1 MPCIAYIYLVENT
14 LSIVEIN
21 KELILVSLILLQV
34 WKKVWNISV
43 TSTEEY
49 PHLKPTQLEPIRK
62 GFIHRDIK
70 VLPRQTCGLF
80 SHNKN
85 YTEDKRKEL
94 EKSIQGGELF
104 QTIVN
109 NPISI
114 FMTHMPNYG
123 FDRLAPKT
131 FDAVVK
137 MITKWTNLELIT
149 KPPIE
154 LADIYF
160 KMFPEEKSPIW
171 GNPCDD
177 SKVPKENITRHMQ
190 IWSPNKNCQKLPDF
204 LVIGPQKTGTT
215 ALHQFLK

>member
-1 MPCIAYIYLVENT
+1 M
-14 LSIVEIN
+14 
-21 KELILVSLILLQV
+21 ILLQV

-85 YTEDKRKEL
+85 YTEEKRKEL

-137 MITKWTNLELIT
+137 MIKKWTNLELIT
-149 KPPIE
+149 KPPKE